1 MFRVCHNFC
10 RNNSRVSTLSVRWRQ
25 EQALSQN
32 MALPG
37 TPAFYRTKA
46 AELLRQAEVAADQAA
61 REQFLKLAEQ
71 WHHLAMNAENPS
83 W

>member
-1 MFRVCHNFC
+1 
-10 RNNSRVSTLSVRWRQ
+10 
-25 EQALSQN
+25 

-61 REQFLKLAEQ
+61 REQFLKLAEH
-71 WHHLAMNAENPS
+71 WHHLAKIVEDPS

>member
-1 MFRVCHNFC
+1 V
-10 RNNSRVSTLSVRWRQ
+10 
-25 EQALSQN
+25 SQN
-32 MALPG
+32 AARPG